1 LVVDDDP
8 GIRETLSQILHE
20 EGYTVYEAADGAEAI
35 QQISTTNE
43 PLVVLLDMWMPSMN
57 GEATL
62 LAALEQATIWSRL
75 SFIVMTANPQRMPRQ
90 MREILDL
97 HSIPLLVKPFD
108 IDYLVDLVN
117 RRAERFGDVALVE
130 RGRRSGSLS

>member
-1 LVVDDDP
+1 
-8 GIRETLSQILHE
+8 
-20 EGYTVYEAADGAEAI
+20 
-35 QQISTTNE
+35 
-43 PLVVLLDMWMPSMN
+43 
-57 GEATL
+57 
-62 LAALEQATIWSRL
+62 
-75 SFIVMTANPQRMPRQ
+75 